1 MILTEFPDLT
11 WLKKKIASQFGG
23 TADRPNQLPP
33 TEGWPTVLINTRATS
48 AYRPDIRGP
57 LSLFCNLSGES
68 LCATEGRFVRVSPD
82 RYFVSNQGQAYT
94 LQIDSPSPVQTFN
107 IHFGDTF
114 TQQTL
119 QSLLLPTDRLLTD
132 RCPSGPQ
139 EINFL
144 NKLYPQ
150 DHTFRLLLGRI
161 RQAQEEGLLHQL
173 LLDEYL
179 QAFLVYLLHTYRNVL
194 REAEKLPA
202 VKASTKQE
210 LYRRLSLA
218 LDYLQS
224 QYASP
229 VQLEELAQAACLSKF
244 HFLRLFK
251 QAFRMS
257 PYQYLQ
263 RLRIE
268 KAQTLLRHTDLPV
281 HQIGVELGFENAN
294 SFSRLFYQ
302 RVRVY
307 PSQYREAV
315 R

>member
-1 MILTEFPDLT
+1 
-11 WLKKKIASQFGG
+11 
-23 TADRPNQLPP
+23 
-33 TEGWPTVLINTRATS
+33 VLINTSTTA

-57 LSLFCNLSGES
+57 LSLFCNLAGES
-68 LCATEGRFVRVSPD
+68 LCATDGRFVRVSPD
-82 RYFVSNQGQAYT
+82 RYFLSNQGQEYT
-94 LQIDSPSPVQTFN
+94 LQIDSPTPVQTFN

-114 TQQTL
+114 TRQTL
-119 QSLLLPTDRLLTD
+119 QALLLPTDRLLTEPF
-132 RCPSGPQ
+132 PSGAG
-139 EINFL
+139 ETFFL

-150 DHTFRLLLGRI
+150 DETFRRLIMRMREAQQGGLLNRLLL
-161 RQAQEEGLLHQL
+161 E
-173 LLDEYL
+173 EYL
-179 QAFLVYLLHTYRNVL
+179 QDFLVYLLHTHRNVL
-194 REAEKLPA
+194 REVEKLPA
-202 VKASTKQE
+202 VKASTKRE
-210 LYRRLSLA
+210 LYRRLSFA

-251 QAFRMS
+251 QAFRLS

-268 KAQTLLRHTDLPV
+268 KAQILLRQTNLPV
-281 HQIGVELGFENAN
+281 HQIGSELGFENAN

-302 RVRVY
+302 RVKVY